1 MSFFAELKRRN
12 VFRVGVA
19 YAVST
24 WVLLQVTDIVAEIL
38 VLPEWAPKL
47 ILLILIIGFIPALI
61 FAWAF
66 ELTPDGVKRE
76 KDVDRSQSITP
87 KTGQKLNMTIGALLI
102 IALAYI
108 GYDKLVVD
116 TSNDAGR
123 AEQAQV
129 ENKDVAVNAELPPE
143 TKPQVVAD
151 TQKSIVVLPFVN
163 MSNDPDQEFF
173 SDGLSEELLNVL
185 AQIKDLR
192 VISRTSAFAFK
203 GKDMDI
209 PTIAAQLSVSHV
221 LEGSVRKAGNEV
233 RITAQLI
240 EVATDSHLWS
250 DAYNRKLENVFEI
263 QEEISRAIAQELK
276 VTLGTSEQAGKPTD
290 NIEAYQ
296 LFLRGRHL
304 YQNRGDAQLER
315 AVALFKHAVE
325 LDPDFAEAWANL
337 AAANIVRGYGQQ
349 DDFENYYHDGQQA
362 AIRAIDID
370 PDNGFAHAAL
380 GLAHTREFA
389 WEDAMREYAL
399 ALQLNPNE
407 TNSLL
412 WKGIALSSLGYSNQ
426 ALATFKQAEQLDPV
440 FTNLQFWLATAY
452 KVTGDIESMHRSE
465 QKILRLDP
473 DFRDVDLSEYQ
484 LLSGNLDEA
493 ERIARAN
500 AIEALGSDVLAGAVF
515 SALRDPAN
523 KNQAVKTLLA
533 NKALAPAGDLSS
545 YLWRIGATEET
556 LANFQNMRE
565 QGRGLHAANSLLSI
579 WVAYDRAQLSNPAL
593 PAFFEDT
600 GLADYWRKHG
610 NPDYCRVEGKN
621 IECSAP

>member
-1 MSFFAELKRRN
+1 
-12 VFRVGVA
+12 
-19 YAVST
+19 
-24 WVLLQVTDIVAEIL
+24 
-38 VLPEWAPKL
+38 
-47 ILLILIIGFIPALI
+47 
-61 FAWAF
+61 
-66 ELTPDGVKRE
+66 
-76 KDVDRSQSITP
+76 
-87 KTGQKLNMTIGALLI
+87 
-102 IALAYI
+102 
-108 GYDKLVVD
+108 
-116 TSNDAGR
+116 
-123 AEQAQV
+123 
-129 ENKDVAVNAELPPE
+129 
-143 TKPQVVAD
+143 
-151 TQKSIVVLPFVN
+151 
-163 MSNDPDQEFF
+163 
-173 SDGLSEELLNVL
+173 
-185 AQIKDLR
+185 
-192 VISRTSAFAFK
+192 
-203 GKDMDI
+203 
-209 PTIAAQLSVSHV
+209 
-221 LEGSVRKAGNEV
+221 
-233 RITAQLI
+233 
-240 EVATDSHLWS
+240 
-250 DAYNRKLENVFEI
+250 
-263 QEEISRAIAQELK
+263 
-276 VTLGTSEQAGKPTD
+276 
-290 NIEAYQ
+290 
-296 LFLRGRHL
+296 
-304 YQNRGDAQLER
+304 
-315 AVALFKHAVE
+315 
-325 LDPDFAEAWANL
+325 
-337 AAANIVRGYGQQ
+337 
-349 DDFENYYHDGQQA
+349 
-362 AIRAIDID
+362 
-370 PDNGFAHAAL
+370 
-380 GLAHTREFA
+380 
-389 WEDAMREYAL
+389 MREYAL